1 MKFDRSVATVLEEAN
16 NRPAGFDYMRLLL
29 SLSVIAMHTV
39 VICYGAAADL
49 AMWESPL
56 RPVLRAILPMFF
68 ALSGFLVA
76 ASFLRC
82 RTMVMFF
89 GLRAIRIYPALI
101 VEVMLSAFILG
112 PLLTAYPM
120 ADYFTDHRLAVYLLN
135 ALGEPHYELPGLFLD
150 NPNPGQVNRQLWTV
164 PFELGCYLAM
174 AVLALAGAIRRHW
187 LAPLAAIGLTV
198 TYYIAREFKYDGAV
212 PQTVGPLAGALLIV
226 CFLAGVTIYLYRTR
240 IPLNHG
246 LGIASGLVGCA
257 LATFGDLN
265 QFLAPWPLAYFTVY
279 LGTLD
284 PRRLGWLKHADI
296 SYGLFLYGY
305 PVQQMFASLGGI
317 ARNGVANF
325 LLSVIGTGLFATAS
339 WLYIEKPA
347 LNLRQPLRAFEDRYL
362 ERRRGRKSLRD
373 EETA

>member
-1 MKFDRSVATVLEEAN
+1 MRFGRSVADVLAEAN
-16 NRPAGFDYMRLLL
+16 DRPAGFDYMRLVL

-39 VICYGAAADL
+39 IICYGALADL
-49 AMWESPL
+49 AMWHTPL

-82 RTMVMFF
+82 RTMAMFF

-101 VEVMLSAFILG
+101 TEVMLSALILG
-112 PLLTAYPM
+112 PLLTAYPL
-120 ADYFTDHRLAVYLLN
+120 AEYFSDHRLHIYFLN

-174 AVLALAGAIRRHW
+174 AALAVAGAIRRHW
-187 LAPLAAIGLTV
+187 LAPLAAVGLTI
-198 TYYIAREFKYDGAV
+198 TYYIARDIKYGGEV
-212 PQTVGPLAGALLIV
+212 PPTIGPMGGALLIV
-226 CFLAGVTIYLYRTR
+226 CFLVGVTIYLYRTR
-240 IPLNHG
+240 LPLNHT
-246 LGIASGLVGCA
+246 LGICSGLLGCA

-265 QFLAPWPLAYFTVY
+265 QFIAPWPLAYFTVY

-305 PVQQMFASLGGI
+305 PVQQMFASLGGV
-317 ARNGVANF
+317 ARNGFVNF
-325 LLSVIGTGLFATAS
+325 LLSVAATGVFATAS

-347 LNLRQPLRAFEDRYL
+347 LNLRHPLRAWEDRHL
-362 ERRRGRKSLRD
+362 ERKRRRKAAQG
-373 EETA
+373 EEAA